1 MHVFLLNIPRLEFA
15 AIIPKGDYATV
26 CMLGEDIDKELIA
39 AFINSDEVNNC
50 MPNTWI
56 GEMRSCNCM
65 PKINVAGADHPYSD
79 RIVFIGDCGV
89 TRLYKDGIGAAYRT
103 AKAAAST
110 AIFQGVS
117 AVDFKNHFLP
127 VCDEINRDNMIGRF
141 NFLVTKVI
149 QKLRFTRRALLRMTS
164 MEQRRAGQ
172 DRHMSMVLW
181 DMFTGSA
188 PYIEIFKRTLNPK
201 FLGGFIWNI
210 ILALLGMANL
220 PSKSR

>member
-26 CMLGEDIDKELIA
+26 CMLGDDIDNELID
-39 AFINSDEVNNC
+39 AFLDSEEVKGC
-50 MPNTWI
+50 MPADWQ
-56 GEMRSCNCM
+56 GARRSCNCL
-65 PKINVAGADHPYSD
+65 PRINVAGAAHPYAD

-117 AVDFKNHFLP
+117 ADDFQQHFMP
-127 VCDEINRDNMIGRF
+127 ICKEISRDNAIGKL
-141 NFLVTKVI
+141 NFLVTKLI
-149 QKLRFTRRALLRMTS
+149 QKLRFTRRALLRMTRL
-164 MEQRRAGQ
+164 EQKKEGEERR
-172 DRHMSMVLW
+172 MSMVLW

-188 PYIEIFKRTLNPK
+188 PYLEIFKRTLHPK
-201 FLGGFIWNI
+201 FLGVFLWNLL
-210 ILALLGMANL
+210 LALFHLD
-220 PSKSR
+220 PK